1 MRLAMRRDHFKYVV
15 RPAILGSARGH
26 FRLAQRHRRLKGR
39 IMSTHRSMAG
49 SASPSRGFDAGN
61 EGSGAADRAAE
72 EAPKHGA
79 IGHLSADEELQ
90 QAVCNA
96 LIETPELDTS
106 DIAVRAAN
114 ARVVLSGT
122 VKSDA
127 EQRLALRIAET
138 HAGTGAVDG
147 DELRV
152 RGDLHA
158 RN

>member
-1 MRLAMRRDHFKYVV
+1 MRRDHFKYVV
-15 RPAILGSARGH
+15 RPAVLGSARGR
-26 FRLAQRHRRLKGR
+26 FRIAQRHRTLKGR
-39 IMSTHRSMAG
+39 FMSTHRSPPGGA
-49 SASPSRGFDAGN
+49 SASKS
-61 EGSGAADRAAE
+61 EGVRSEPQEPNGAALD
-72 EAPKHGA
+72 APKHGA

-90 QAVCNA
+90 QAVCSA
-96 LIETPELDTS
+96 LIEARELDTS

-127 EQRLALRIAET
+127 EQRLALRIAEA

-147 DELRV
+147 DELRI
-152 RGDLHA
+152 